1 MIIPSKIKA
10 NFSMFSLK
18 VNFENFKLMNFKF
31 DTIKKEKKR
40 IRAKITYSS
49 K

>member
-1 MIIPSKIKA
+1 
-10 NFSMFSLK
+10 MFSFK

-31 DTIKKEKKR
+31 DTIKKENKI
-40 IRAKITYSS
+40 IRARITYSS